1 MTLGRIALALPALAL
16 VLGLAPDAQA
26 AQFDFD
32 LSDKSV
38 RMNYRFQLTD
48 TGLQGDAGL
57 LHHKDDGDL
66 AHFGIILIG
75 DAVDSAE
82 PFTAGLGLRAIV
94 IDANLAGDGAGVA
107 IGGMARYVFPDFNRF
122 AIGGDAY
129 IAPSVT
135 SFGNMHRYL
144 EYSLR
149 GEYRI
154 TKAAGIYVG
163 AREVK
168 GDFGTGYASIDDDLY
183 VGITLEF

>member
-1 MTLGRIALALPALAL
+1 MTLGRIALALPALGLA
-16 VLGLAPDAQA
+16 LGLASTAHA
-26 AQFDFD
+26 AQFDID
-32 LSDKSV
+32 LSDTSA
-38 RMNYRFQLTD
+38 RIDYRFDLTD
-48 TGLQGDAGL
+48 TGLKGDVGL
-57 LHHKDDGDL
+57 LHHQDDGDL

-75 DAVDSAE
+75 DAAESAE
-82 PFTAGLGLRAIV
+82 PFTAGLGVRGFA
-94 IDANLAGDGAGVA
+94 IDANAAGDGVGIA
-107 IGGMARYVFPDFNRF
+107 IGGFVRYVFPDFNRF

-135 SFGNMHRYL
+135 SFGDVDRYF

-168 GDFGTGYASIDDDLY
+168 GDFGAGDATIDDGLFL
-183 VGITLEF
+183 GISLEF

>member
-1 MTLGRIALALPALAL
+1 MTLGRIALAALAL
-16 VLGLAPDAQA
+16 GLASAAQA

-32 LSDKSV
+32 LSDKSA
-38 RMNYRFQLTD
+38 RLDYRFDLTD
-48 TGLQGDAGL
+48 TGLKGDAGL
-57 LHHKDDGDL
+57 LHHQDDGDL
-66 AHFGIILIG
+66 LHFGVLLLG
-75 DAVDSAE
+75 DAAEGSE
-82 PFTAGLGLRAIV
+82 PFTAGLGVRAIV
-94 IDANLAGDGAGVA
+94 IDANLVGDGAGLA

-135 SFGNMHRYL
+135 SFGDMHRYL

-168 GDFGTGYASIDDDLY
+168 GDFGAGYATIDDGLY
-183 VGITLEF
+183 LGITLEF

>member
-16 VLGLAPDAQA
+16 VLGLAPVAQA

-32 LSDKSV
+32 LSDKAA
-38 RMNYRFQLTD
+38 RLDYRFDLTD
-48 TGLQGDAGL
+48 TGLKGDAGL
-57 LHHKDDGDL
+57 LHHTDDGDL
-66 AHFGIILIG
+66 LHFGIILFG
-75 DAVDSAE
+75 DVTDTAE
-82 PFTAGLGLRAIV
+82 PFTAGLGVRAIV
-94 IDANLAGDGAGVA
+94 IDSPGAGDGAGIA
-107 IGGMARYVFPDFNRF
+107 IGGVARYVFPDFNRF

-135 SFGNMHRYL
+135 SFGDLHRYL

-163 AREVK
+163 AREVE
-168 GDFGTGYASIDDDLY
+168 GDFGAGYASIDDGLY